1 MAVPNPAQELTRL
14 DKVVRAGL
22 PPIVLVH
29 GASEFFRSKAV
40 ARLLAAV
47 PEDAEVRAVDGAE
60 VRATD
65 DGEEDAAATAVPV
78 LQDLR
83 GGGLFASATVVAVRR
98 AANWWR
104 KHGAAVAD
112 VAPKIQQG
120 SSLIVE
126 APKLDKRKKAAAT
139 LFKQLAADGAVF
151 EFRDLYDMPYE
162 RSRGPLE
169 GELCKWVGVV
179 SKKLGVLLTPE
190 SAWLVIAQV
199 GKSPAEL
206 LNELERLRDQLGD
219 DPSRRALEPKDLAG
233 KLSVTFESTPFEF
246 AEAVLGG
253 DRRAATRSLSAMYQ
267 RGVRQQDGKSMDT
280 GGVLPFT
287 TSWLY
292 RQIGVVYEGRVL
304 LDSGTSMRDIPSR

>member
-112 VAPKIQQG
+112 
-120 SSLIVE
+120 
-126 APKLDKRKKAAAT
+126 
-139 LFKQLAADGAVF
+139 
-151 EFRDLYDMPYE
+151 
-162 RSRGPLE
+162 
-169 GELCKWVGVV
+169 
-179 SKKLGVLLTPE
+179 
-190 SAWLVIAQV
+190 
-199 GKSPAEL
+199 
-206 LNELERLRDQLGD
+206 
-219 DPSRRALEPKDLAG
+219 
-233 KLSVTFESTPFEF
+233 
-246 AEAVLGG
+246 
-253 DRRAATRSLSAMYQ
+253 
-267 RGVRQQDGKSMDT
+267 
-280 GGVLPFT
+280 
-287 TSWLY
+287 
-292 RQIGVVYEGRVL
+292 
-304 LDSGTSMRDIPSR
+304 